1 MGGNPR
7 TAKKSI
13 RVIAMA
19 RPLPPAEENSNGF
32 LSLLSALGVGIVLTL
47 CATSAETFRRRLPS
61 TTPSESGH
69 SQWSGS
75 TSNTAST
82 SGMESDSSSS
92 ESESSPNEVNGLGEM
107 KPHRAMA
114 KAYRIM
120 YPSASVEDA
129 VENASLILTKKGM
142 KSWKHGWPKC
152 EFQIETFIPCPA
164 KCVSGCGV
172 CKDGNVKLI
181 ATVILQSHRFTES
194 LDLLVGD
201 SQQHT
206 VPALQLLSGFR
217 PERTATSHQRTFT
230 FNEITKVSIRAETEE
245 TRYDDDRQSRIF
257 ALPATKSYVHQED
270 VYGKAEIEKLMPEWI
285 VSRLKR
291 HRKRS
296 DRDLNPIMY
305 NATKVN
311 RWVRMS

>member
-181 ATVILQSHRFTES
+181 ATVILQVHLFTEG
-194 LDLLVGD
+194 V
-201 SQQHT
+201 
-206 VPALQLLSGFR
+206 FR
-217 PERTATSHQRTFT
+217 PERTATGHQRTFT